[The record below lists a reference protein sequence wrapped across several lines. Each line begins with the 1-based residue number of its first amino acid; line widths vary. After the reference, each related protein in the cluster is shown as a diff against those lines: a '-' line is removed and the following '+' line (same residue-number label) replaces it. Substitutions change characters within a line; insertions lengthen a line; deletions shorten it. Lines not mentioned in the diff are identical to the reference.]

1 MIYLIIILSLVI
13 INAFFGGCFFHGFF
27 LFLKDTVKQF
37 YHRKIKKEI
46 KPFDYYGVYLF
57 CGRVGCGKTISM
69 VEKAKR
75 IKEKYPNVKIYS
87 NFKTEISDGLITSW
101 EQLELLNN
109 CDKNGEEQ
117 GILFL
122 FDEIHLTFS
131 SQGWQAAPD
140 DLLSYISLQ
149 RKNKKCIFCSSQV
162 WTRVNKVIR
171 EQADYV
177 IECKSFFKSRI
188 VRNKYYLSE
197 DYAVNGEQKDSGMRK
212 RQVMK
217 KYCFVS
223 TDKLRGLY
231 DTYEKISG
239 LKNSKKQKTPA
250 SR

>member
-1 MIYLIIILSLVI
+1 MAWILIIILVI
-13 INAFFGGCFFHGFF
+13 IMLNIYFGGCFIKGYL

-46 KPFDYYGVYLF
+46 KPFDYYDVYLF

-69 VEKAKR
+69 IEKANR
-75 IKEKYPNVKIYS
+75 IKQRYPKVKIYS
-87 NFKTEISDGLITSW
+87 NFDCDISDGKIEYW
-101 EQLELLNN
+101 EQLRDLTNRDEMGN
-109 CDKNGEEQ
+109 EQ

-122 FDEIHLTFS
+122 FDEIHLTFAS
-131 SQGWQAAPD
+131 EAWQAAPA

-149 RKNKKCIFCSSQV
+149 RKNKKCIFASSQV

-188 VRNKYYLSE
+188 VRNKYYLQE

-212 RQVMK
+212 RDVRL
-217 KYCFVS
+217 KYCFVA
-223 TDKLRGLY
+223 TDKLRSLY
-231 DTYEKISG
+231 DTNEIVRG
-239 LKNSKKQKTPA
+239 LKQRKT
-250 SR
+250 R

>member
-1 MIYLIIILSLVI
+1 MILILLIVVGVTALQI
-13 INAFFGGCFFHGFF
+13 FFGGCFFSGF
-27 LFLKDTVKQF
+27 LLYLKDKVNDF
-37 YHRKIKKEI
+37 YRYKIKKEV
-46 KPFDYYGVYLF
+46 KPYDYYGVYLF

-75 IKEKYPNVKIYS
+75 IKERYPNIKIYS
-87 NFKTEISDGLITSW
+87 NFDTDITDGIITYW
-101 EQLELLNN
+101 EQIRDLTNR
-109 CDKNGEEQ
+109 DQYGEEQ

-140 DLLSYISLQ
+140 DLLSYVSLQ

-188 VRNKYYLSE
+188 VRNKYYLQE

-217 KYCFVS
+217 KYCFTA

-231 DTYEKISG
+231 DTNEIIRG
-239 LKNSKKQKTPA
+239 LKKRKGKTA
-250 SR
+250 